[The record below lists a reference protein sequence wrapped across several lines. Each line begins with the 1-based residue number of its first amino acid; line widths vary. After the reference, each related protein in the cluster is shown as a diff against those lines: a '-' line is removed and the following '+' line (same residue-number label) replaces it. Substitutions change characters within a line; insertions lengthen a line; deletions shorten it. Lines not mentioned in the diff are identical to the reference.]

1 MTKEEERSYP
11 REIQCGDEA
20 VVLRYMTRD
29 DEADLDAFAQSLPN
43 HDLLFLRRDITQ
55 PKVLKAWLNAIEESS
70 ITSLIAT
77 RANEVVGCSAIV
89 TDSLAWS
96 SHVGE
101 LRVLVSPSMRSK
113 GLGRHIIQESFIIA
127 ITLGLEKL
135 VAQMTAD
142 QSGAINVF
150 ESLGFRA
157 EALLRDH
164 VKDRSHQSHD
174 IVILSHDVAKFQ
186 AQMEAY
192 GLTEAF

>member
-1 MTKEEERSYP
+1 MNAVEEGA
-11 REIQCGDEA
+11 IK
-20 VVLRYMTRD
+20 
-29 DEADLDAFAQSLPN
+29 SLVALY
-43 HDLLFLRRDITQ
+43 DGQ
-55 PKVLKAWLNAIEESS
+55 
-70 ITSLIAT
+70 
-77 RANEVVGCSAIV
+77 VVGCSAIV

-101 LRVLVSPSMRSK
+101 LRVLVGPDMRSK
-113 GLGRHIIQESFIIA
+113 GLGRHLIQESFLIA
-127 ITLGLEKL
+127 IHLGLEKL

-142 QSGAINVF
+142 QSGAISVF

-164 VKDRSHQSHD
+164 VKDRSHQPHD
-174 IVILSHDVAKFQ
+174 IVILSHDVAKFH